1 MIFNIGGRINP
12 ATQMPAFTFDG
23 EYDLIN
29 DGFSNGVQNWR
40 IRLYDSGSIR
50 FSRVVSDIEVFL
62 VGGGGGGAAAGG
74 GGGGGCTEMGSA
86 AIAQDTPYDISI
98 GQGGTWTERCSC
110 QGLRSSSS

>member
-50 FSRVVSDIEVFL
+50 FTRVVSDVEVFL
-62 VGGGGGGAAAGG
+62 VGGGGGGVPAGGRVDPERRRALPAAGTG
-74 GGGGGCTEMGSA
+74 PERH
-86 AIAQDTPYDISI
+86 DL
-98 GQGGTWTERCSC
+98 QGERPDRSDEADAE
-110 QGLRSSSS
+110 GL